1 MDLLVLSAQRVR
13 KAFKAR
19 RAMRLALTSRVRRLL
34 GLQQPIPL
42 PMTCGFCPTLCQ
54 RVLLLDTTQVMG
66 LTTQAFR
73 G

>member
-1 MDLLVLSAQRVR
+1 MVLSALLVR

-19 RAMRLALTSRVRRLL
+19 REMRLALTSRVRRLL
-34 GLQQPIPL
+34 GLQQPIQL
-42 PMTCGFCPTLCQ
+42 PMTYGSFPTLCQ